1 MNSSRKSSKN
11 LVLKN
16 DFEIDFEILRKVF
29 IEVKINFIVIL
40 NSF

>member
-16 DFEIDFEILRKVF
+16 DFEIDSEILRKIF
-29 IEVKINFIVIL
+29 IEVNNPTMVENI
-40 NSF
+40 